1 MRKKRILDD
10 EWWRPKRVITDLE
23 KKAKSSY
30 AYNNQR
36 GIYKNRYKSVITYT
50 KTSSKKQTEVV
61 IKFTGSRFYKIV
73 KILPFWEKKVKI

>member
-1 MRKKRILDD
+1 MKKKRILDD

-36 GIYKNRYKSVITYT
+36 GIYKNRFKSVIYT
-50 KTSSKKQTEVV
+50 KISLKK
-61 IKFTGSRFYKIV
+61 
-73 KILPFWEKKVKI
+73 

>member
-23 KKAKSSY
+23 KKSKSSY
-30 AYNNQR
+30 AYNNQH
-36 GIYKNRYKSVITYT
+36 GIYKNRYKSIITYT

-61 IKFTGSRFYKIV
+61 IKFTGSKF
-73 KILPFWEKKVKI
+73 

>member
-10 EWWRPKRVITDLE
+10 EWWRPKRVITYLE

-36 GIYKNRYKSVITYT
+36 GIYKNRFKSVITYT
-50 KTSSKKQTEVV
+50 KTSSKKQMEVV
-61 IKFTGSRFYKIV
+61 IKFTRSKFYKIV
-73 KILPFWEKKVKI
+73 KIFTLLGEKG